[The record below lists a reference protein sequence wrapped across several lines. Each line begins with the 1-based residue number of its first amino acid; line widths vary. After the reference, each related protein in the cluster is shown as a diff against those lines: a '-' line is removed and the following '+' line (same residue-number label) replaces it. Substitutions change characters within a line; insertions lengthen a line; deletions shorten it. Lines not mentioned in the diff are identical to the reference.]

1 NCAAIPENLFEAEL
15 FGHEVGA
22 FTGAN
27 RRKKGRVELAH
38 GGTLFLDEIG
48 IAPISA
54 QAKLLRF
61 VQDGEFEHLGS
72 NHTLTVDA
80 RVICATNVDL
90 KEAITQSKFREDL
103 YYRLNV
109 IHLNL
114 PPLRQR
120 RDDIPLLAQR
130 FLEQA
135 TRRH

>member
-1 NCAAIPENLFEAEL
+1 
-15 FGHEVGA
+15 
-22 FTGAN
+22 
-27 RRKKGRVELAH
+27 
-38 GGTLFLDEIG
+38 
-48 IAPISA
+48 
-54 QAKLLRF
+54 
-61 VQDGEFEHLGS
+61 
-72 NHTLTVDA
+72 
-80 RVICATNVDL
+80 L

-135 TRRH
+135 TRRHGRSNVPMIHPEAIEYLMGYYWPGNIRELKNIMERMVVLDRTGTIRASDLPAELGVRRS